1 MEDLQ
6 AHAVS
11 MAFQLGLPSAL
22 LRYNRLSEE
31 EKEGPEGSSLI
42 VNGRAFLIAHMWTA
56 LSVRACQTLPA
67 PLLTYPGKATRLI
80 EAGREAFTSPKRS
93 SGAKSTFSR
102 PPFIPSSPQ
111 IDLFECESQ
120 ALFYRKEQ
128 EGFGVTLGAFRE
140 VEVCIVMRAVYSQL
154 GPGQRIT
161 PPT

>member
-56 LSVRACQTLPA
+56 LSVEGSRALPI
-67 PLLTYPGKATRLI
+67 PLLTYLAKATRSI

-111 IDLFECESQ
+111 IDSFECES
-120 ALFYRKEQ
+120 LLIF
-128 EGFGVTLGAFRE
+128 
-140 VEVCIVMRAVYSQL
+140 I
-154 GPGQRIT
+154 
-161 PPT
+161 